1 MEKFEIKEQQ
11 NIFFTSDTH
20 FGHVNILKY
29 CSRPFS
35 DVETMNNSLI
45 KNWNEKVK
53 PNDIVFHL
61 GDVGFDKN
69 IKEIL
74 YKLNGKIYLIL
85 GNHDKK
91 IKSISDRFESIENQK
106 HISINGQKIYLNHFP
121 FLCFA
126 GSYGNMNSEC
136 HTWQLFGHVHSGPYT
151 NTGLDH
157 QRLRILFPTQYDV
170 GVDNNNF
177 TPISFNEVKTI
188 ITDQLLSQNL
198 YRGTLT
204 KV

>member
-1 MEKFEIKEQQ
+1 MKKFEITKYQ

-20 FGHVNILKY
+20 FGHTNILKY

-35 DVETMNNSLI
+35 DIETMNNSLI
-45 KNWNEKVK
+45 KKWNETVK

-69 IKEIL
+69 IKNIL
-74 YKLNGKIYLIL
+74 YNLNGEIHLIL
-85 GNHDKK
+85 GNHDNK
-91 IKSISDRFESIENQK
+91 IKNIVDRFESVNNQM
-106 HISINGQKIYLNHFP
+106 HISINGQQIYLNHFP

-136 HTWQLFGHVHSGPYT
+136 HTWQLFGHVHSGPYSD
-151 NTGLDH
+151 TGLDH
-157 QRLRILFPTQYDV
+157 QRLKILFPTQYDV
-170 GVDNNNF
+170 GVDNNDF
-177 TPISFNEVKTI
+177 RPVSYDEIKTI
-188 ITDQLLSQNL
+188 ITHQLLSQNL

-204 KV
+204 K